1 MDMLEIMKKEEA
13 YCSDHRDMPGDHRD
27 MPGELQ
33 KKAKMLCWRYNQTSP
48 EEGDVR
54 AEILRELLGTCHPLT
69 FIEPSF
75 RCDYGFNIHTHGLT
89 VINYN
94 CVILDTSPV
103 HIGENAFIAPGVCI
117 ACSGFRCDYGFN
129 IHTHGL
135 TVINYNCVILD
146 TSPVHIGENAFIA
159 PGVCIACSGHSK
171 DAAQRA
177 AGIGTSA
184 PVTIGRD
191 VWIGANSTV
200 CGGVSIGDG
209 TIIGTSGSEPIPLSA
224 AAFPS
229 GTGPSS
235 GLEAWSRRI
244 SHPG

>member
-13 YCSDHRDMPGDHRD
+13 YCSDHRD

-48 EEGDVR
+48 EEGDAR

-103 HIGENAFIAPGVCI
+103 HIGENAFIAPGALHCLLRSFQRRGPAGGRNRYVS
-117 ACSGFRCDYGFN
+117 A
-129 IHTHGL
+129 
-135 TVINYNCVILD
+135 
-146 TSPVHIGENAFIA
+146 
-159 PGVCIACSGHSK
+159 GHHW
-171 DAAQRA
+171 
-177 AGIGTSA
+177 
-184 PVTIGRD
+184 P
-191 VWIGANSTV
+191 
-200 CGGVSIGDG
+200 
-209 TIIGTSGSEPIPLSA
+209 
-224 AAFPS
+224 
-229 GTGPSS
+229 
-235 GLEAWSRRI
+235 
-244 SHPG
+244 

>member
-1 MDMLEIMKKEEA
+1 M
-13 YCSDHRDMPGDHRD
+13 
-27 MPGELQ
+27 
-33 KKAKMLCWRYNQTSP
+33 
-48 EEGDVR
+48 R

-117 ACSGFRCDYGFN
+117 ACSG
-129 IHTHGL
+129 
-135 TVINYNCVILD
+135 
-146 TSPVHIGENAFIA
+146 
-159 PGVCIACSGHSK
+159 HSK

-177 AGIGTSA
+177 VGIGTSA

-209 TIIGTSGSEPIPLSA
+209 TIIGAGSVVTKEI
-224 AAFPS
+224 PS
-229 GTGPSS
+229 GVIAAGNPCRVLRKVTEEDRCRITGEER
-235 GLEAWSRRI
+235 G
-244 SHPG
+244 